1 MLFFLSR
8 TIFFTPKTKF
18 FEIEKKEAEMA
29 ETVQVKL
36 PPEMT
41 PLFDEIRAVR
51 ATRFESLSNK
61 AIVIDAIKQM
71 HSKIKEQ
78 Q

>member
-1 MLFFLSR
+1 
-8 TIFFTPKTKF
+8 
-18 FEIEKKEAEMA
+18 MA

-51 ATRFESLSNK
+51 AANFESLSNK
-61 AIVIDAIKQM
+61 AIVIDAIKEM

>member
-1 MLFFLSR
+1 
-8 TIFFTPKTKF
+8 
-18 FEIEKKEAEMA
+18 MA

-41 PLFDEIRAVR
+41 PIFDEIRAVR
-51 ATRFESLSNK
+51 AARFEALSNK
-61 AIVIDAIKQM
+61 SIVIDAIKEM
-71 HSKIKEQ
+71 HSKIKGQ

>member
-1 MLFFLSR
+1 MTFSIREF
-8 TIFFTPKTKF
+8 IFKDKNQKDFK
-18 FEIEKKEAEMA
+18 MA
-29 ETVQVKL
+29 ESIQVKL

-41 PLFDEIRAVR
+41 KIFADIKVERA
-51 ATRFESLSNK
+51 AKFEPLSNVS
-61 AIVIDAIKQM
+61 IVIDAVKAM